1 MAHSQ
6 QIEIARAA
14 EVEIAVLQAQ
24 VFVDFVGAFVVE
36 REGQRFAD
44 ILGRDLRCRFLA
56 WPLFR
61 KSVLRFRP

>member
-44 ILGRDLRCRFLA
+44 IVDYHIVGHNLNLARF
-56 WPLFR
+56 
-61 KSVLRFRP
+61 